1 MAAVDVLRTM
11 INDSEDK
18 VESTQSQLDQVDALI
33 EELEEQAEAI
43 EDGQLT
49 PIANDL
55 EDYLENTKI
64 PTLPTSNAEVVLGPT
79 YNNLADIENATI
91 TDWQIIDS
99 TSLVVLYEYLGV
111 GWDGDAA
118 ISKFV
123 SDWNYG
129 HDYLIHPLDS
139 FTGSYGIYPNI
150 EVLNNAKST
159 LEGNKVKFAGTEA
172 AFEDYV

>member
-1 MAAVDVLRTM
+1 MAAADVLRTM
-11 INDSEDK
+11 INDSEDQ
-18 VESTQSQLDQVDALI
+18 VEFTQNQLDQVDARI

-49 PIANDL
+49 PIADDL

-64 PTLPTSNAEVVLGPT
+64 PTSFPNGILVLGPT
-79 YNNLADIENATI
+79 YNDLADIENATI
-91 TDWQIIDS
+91 TDWQIVDS
-99 TSLVVLYEYLGV
+99 TTLVVLYEYTGI
-111 GWDGDAA
+111 GWDSDTT
-118 ISKFV
+118 ITKWV
-123 SDWNYG
+123 TDWNYG

-159 LEGNKVKFAGTEA
+159 LEGNKTKFAGTEA